1 MLLNCRQAIYCLNKV
16 ISRDKRDLDARWDR
30 AVLFAEVNE
39 TSKAISQ
46 FQQVRCLWGLGCR
59 V

>member
-1 MLLNCRQAIYCLNKV
+1 MLHCRQAIYCLNKV

-30 AVLFAEVNE
+30 AVLYAEVNE
-39 TSKAISQ
+39 TAKAISQ
-46 FQQVRCLWGLGCR
+46 FLQVQRLRGLGCR